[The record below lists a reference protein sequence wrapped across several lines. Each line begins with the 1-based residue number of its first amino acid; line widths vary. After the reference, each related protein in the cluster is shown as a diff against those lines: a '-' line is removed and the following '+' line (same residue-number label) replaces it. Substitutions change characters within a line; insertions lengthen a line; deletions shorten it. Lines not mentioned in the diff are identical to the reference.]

1 MKLKLTPFKL
11 FFIFVLALSL
21 IAATGMIEVEK
32 YILMISGLVLGF
44 WPGMNL
50 LQIIKKIFNVHD
62 TVAQIAVAVIA
73 IGLAAGLLFVFKVV
87 TFADFNLDNF
97 NAIYG
102 VFFAAA
108 TIAYRAFM
116 KKEA

>member
-1 MKLKLTPFKL
+1 MKLKPFTL
-11 FFIFVLALSL
+11 FLILVLALSL

-32 YILMISGLVLGF
+32 YILMIAGLVLGF

-50 LQIIKKIFNVHD
+50 LQVLKKLFGIHD
-62 TVAQIAVAVIA
+62 TIAQIIVAV
-73 IGLAAGLLFVFKVV
+73 LAVILAGALLLIFKVV
-87 TFADFNLDNF
+87 AFADFNLDNF

-102 VFFAAA
+102 LFFTAA

-116 KKEA
+116 KEG

>member
-1 MKLKLTPFKL
+1 MKFKFTPFTL
-11 FFIFVLALSL
+11 FLILVLSLSL
-21 IAATGMIEVEK
+21 IAAIVPLEVEK
-32 YILMISGLVLGF
+32 YVLMIAGLVLGF

-73 IGLAAGLLFVFKVV
+73 LGLASALLFVFKVV
-87 TFADFNLDNF
+87 TFADFTLDNF

-102 VFFAAA
+102 MFFAAA

-116 KKEA
+116 KKA